1 VSDSIRDPDIRQL
14 TVTVTVE
21 CPCCSE
27 LIDIDILGR
36 ATINYNRVWLAVD
49 PDRQGQSS

>member
-1 VSDSIRDPDIRQL
+1 MSDSIRDPDIRQL